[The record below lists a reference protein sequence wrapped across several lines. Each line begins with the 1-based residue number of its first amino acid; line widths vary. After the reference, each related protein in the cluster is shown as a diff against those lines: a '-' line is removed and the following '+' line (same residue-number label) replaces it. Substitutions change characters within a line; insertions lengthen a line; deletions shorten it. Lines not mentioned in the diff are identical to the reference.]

1 MKINKEDLI
10 VVSEIFK
17 TLDKAKFN
25 DMDGDDII
33 SVYRSFVN
41 LRKLE
46 DKLSKIIQEQEE
58 AEVKKASASKSKKK
72 TKKKSWV

>member
-1 MKINKEDLI
+1 MKINKEDLT
-10 VVSEIFK
+10 VVSDIFK
-17 TLDKAKFN
+17 TLDKAKFS

-46 DKLSKIIQEQEE
+46 DKLSKIIQEQQE
-58 AEVKKASASKSKKK
+58 AEVKSSASKSKKK
-72 TKKKSWV
+72 TKPKKKS